1 MNDEIIIDLYLRVLV
16 RDFLPK
22 MQNEVTA
29 NHSRRVSNLEKN
41 ISDCIEAKERRFTFS
56 SKKRKKQDIDDLK
69 TKLTGIRNSH
79 SPKIELLKDRITIW
93 IYILS
98 NFSSDYINKLSR
110 DTAGLRGG
118 GLRQSSFS
126 LIRLEDEIRVALQSS
141 PEVKTLSEHLSASIT
156 PMHGDFVSFFGW
168 SLRDEQYLQNLVK
181 GGKSL
186 LLGAIR
192 LNPYYEHDE

>member
-1 MNDEIIIDLYLRVLV
+1 M
-16 RDFLPK
+16 
-22 MQNEVTA
+22 
-29 NHSRRVSNLEKN
+29 
-41 ISDCIEAKERRFTFS
+41 
-56 SKKRKKQDIDDLK
+56 
-69 TKLTGIRNSH
+69 
-79 SPKIELLKDRITIW
+79 
-93 IYILS
+93 S

-110 DTAGLRGG
+110 DTAGLCGG